1 MAILLLAY
9 TWEAN
14 KNKTS
19 ESITGGMSGYG
30 FNSARTTYDD
40 EDLCFSSSLQPPSSS
55 LKPAPPNSVPGT

>member
-40 EDLCFSSSLQPPSSS
+40 EDLCFSSSL
-55 LKPAPPNSVPGT
+55 KPAPPNLVPRT